1 MSRWRGFTLIE
12 LLVTL
17 AIISI
22 LGALTVPMAQVI
34 AQRDKEQELR
44 RALRE
49 VRDAID
55 AYKRAVDEGL
65 VEVANGASGY
75 PPNLELL
82 ANGVSSRTDAKGRKL
97 YFLRK
102 VPRDPMVDRA
112 DIEPAAMW
120 GKRSFASEASDP
132 RDGEDVFD
140 IHSRSAKVG
149 LNGVPY
155 REW

>member
-1 MSRWRGFTLIE
+1 MGRWRGFTLIE

-55 AYKRAVDEGL
+55 AYKRAVDEGV
-65 VEVANGASGY
+65 VEVATGGSGY
-75 PPNLELL
+75 PSNLDLL
-82 ANGVSSRTDAKGRKL
+82 ANGVSSRIDSKGRKV

-102 VPRDPMVDRA
+102 IPRDPMADRA
-112 DIEPAAMW
+112 DIEPAATW
-120 GKRSFASEASDP
+120 GKRSFSSEAADP
-132 RDGEDVFD
+132 REGEDVFD
-140 IHSRSAKVG
+140 IYSMSVKVG

>member
-1 MSRWRGFTLIE
+1 MRKWLGFTLIE

-17 AIISI
+17 AIISV

-55 AYKRAVDEGL
+55 AYKRAVDEGV

-75 PPNLELL
+75 PPNLDLL
-82 ANGVSSRTDAKGRKL
+82 ANGVSSRIDSKGRKV

-102 VPRDPMVDRA
+102 IPRDPMADRN
-112 DIEPAAMW
+112 DIEPAETW
-120 GKRSFASEASDP
+120 GKRSFSSEAADP
-132 RDGEDVFD
+132 REGEDVFD
-140 IHSRSAKVG
+140 IYSMSVKVG

>member
-1 MSRWRGFTLIE
+1 MTRHRSTYFRGFTLIE

-55 AYKRAVDEGL
+55 AYKRAVDEGV
-65 VEVANGASGY
+65 VEV
-75 PPNLELL
+75 
-82 ANGVSSRTDAKGRKL
+82 
-97 YFLRK
+97 
-102 VPRDPMVDRA
+102 
-112 DIEPAAMW
+112 
-120 GKRSFASEASDP
+120 
-132 RDGEDVFD
+132 DG
-140 IHSRSAKVG
+140 S
-149 LNGVPY
+149 LNGQYGPH
-155 REW
+155 E